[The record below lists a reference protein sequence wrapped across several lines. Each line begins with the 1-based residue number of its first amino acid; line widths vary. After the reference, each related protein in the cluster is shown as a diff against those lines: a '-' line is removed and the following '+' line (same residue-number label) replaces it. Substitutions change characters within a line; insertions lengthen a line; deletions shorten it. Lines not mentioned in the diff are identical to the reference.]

1 MSSRVLYGV
10 LNWGLGHASRSTP
23 VIQSLINNGHTLIIA
38 SSGAA
43 LELLRKN
50 FPSQSFIELPDFDV
64 QYQKNE
70 QFAGIGFMLKAGVSF
85 RGFNKMITACR
96 STVKE
101 VVIKENITHIISDNH
116 FGIYNPNIPSAVVC
130 HQLHLKSSLF
140 GKSINKVNT
149 NFLDEFDEI
158 WVPDYSVGNGL
169 SGELSSN
176 PNLAAKTK
184 TIGLISQIDISKD
197 RDTVDLCVLL
207 SGPEPQRTYLS
218 ERIHNQIS
226 KHKAYLKTR
235 FERIHFIE
243 GCDHIKAKT
252 DDFVTHYGLV
262 NRDKVQEIL
271 SRAKFVICR
280 SGYSTLMD
288 LYLSDI
294 PALIIPTP
302 GQPEQQYLAK
312 FNSGKNNF
320 ESQTQQKIDIR
331 MALENFHVRDSS
343 PKSSKFTR
351 DTLEMVL
358 QNFLG

>member
-23 VIQSLINNGHTLIIA
+23 VIQSLINNGHTPIIA
-38 SSGAA
+38 SSGAS

-50 FPSQSFIELPDFDV
+50 FPSQSFIELPDYDV

-70 QFAGIGFMLKAGVSF
+70 QFASIGFMLKAGASF
-85 RGFNKMITACR
+85 RGFNKMIDACR

-101 VVIKENITHIISDNH
+101 AVVKENITHIISDNH
-116 FGIYNPNIPSAVVC
+116 FGVYNPNIPSAVVC

-149 NFLDEFDEI
+149 NFLDEFNEI
-158 WVPDYSVGNGL
+158 WVPDYSAGNGL

-176 PNLAAKTK
+176 PDLATKTK

-197 RDTVDLCVLL
+197 RDAVDLCVLL

-235 FERIHFIE
+235 FEQIHFIE
-243 GCDHIKAKT
+243 GSNHFKAKS
-252 DDFVTHYGLV
+252 DDFVTYYGLV
-262 NRDKVQEIL
+262 NKDKVQEIL
-271 SRAKFVICR
+271 GLAKYVICR

-288 LYLSDI
+288 LYLNDI

-312 FNSGKNNF
+312 YNSGKNNF
-320 ESQTQQKIDIR
+320 ESQIQQKIDIR
-331 MALENFHVRDSS
+331 TAIENCKATGSS
-343 PKSSKFTR
+343 NADYKYNTIEK
-351 DTLEMVL
+351 VI
-358 QNFLG
+358 QNFVR